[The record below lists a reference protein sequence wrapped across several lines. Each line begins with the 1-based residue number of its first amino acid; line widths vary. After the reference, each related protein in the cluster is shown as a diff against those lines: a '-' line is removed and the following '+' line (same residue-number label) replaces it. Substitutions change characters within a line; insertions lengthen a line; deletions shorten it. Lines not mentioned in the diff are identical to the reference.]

1 MNSYSDACM
10 TIVADNI
17 EKIYGYLEKNLQNE
31 MVCQPLGF
39 CDEIQLKVCIL
50 LKMCILHMVRN
61 VIFFISSR
69 FVFPFVHFP
78 MTESSNPNSP
88 KVFRQWLVLTR
99 ISSANSARHLCK
111 TSAISSLP
119 TRLNRNLFKF

>member
-39 CDEIQLKVCIL
+39 CDEIQLKVCTF
-50 LKMCILHMVRN
+50 LKCLFCIWFTMFF
-61 VIFFISSR
+61 FFISSR

-88 KVFRQWLVLTR
+88 KVFRQWPVLTR
-99 ISSANSARHLCK
+99 ISSANSARHLCR